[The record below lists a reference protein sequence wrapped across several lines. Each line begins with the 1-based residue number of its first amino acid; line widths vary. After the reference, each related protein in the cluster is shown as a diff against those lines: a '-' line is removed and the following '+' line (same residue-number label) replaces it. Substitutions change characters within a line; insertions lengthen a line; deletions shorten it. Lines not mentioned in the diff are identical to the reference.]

1 MVQWRGALTLL
12 MYMMVFILN
21 FPLSSTARSSI
32 RNTYCLLSIAGFDC
46 VWPWKATLTYIRKE
60 DEEEMNGLFSLACE
74 VSCEQ
79 HVSIPLPLCLSNW
92 NFFFSSFLTSTFGE
106 YPKRAKEF

>member
-1 MVQWRGALTLL
+1 MWCGALTLL

-21 FPLSSTARSSI
+21 FPLSSTARRSI
-32 RNTYCLLSIAGFDC
+32 RNMYCLLSNAAFDC

-74 VSCEQ
+74 VFEL
-79 HVSIPLPLCLSNW
+79 HVSSIPLPLCRRI
-92 NFFFSSFLTSTFGE
+92 SFGL
-106 YPKRAKEF
+106 KRAKEL